1 MKPLR
6 IATVVTFVFFLL
18 AGMAQEGTDLGAGA
32 RARGRGAL
40 ADALNHLLV
49 EPLTMPGALLVVFTL
64 TAAICFLFARLASAT
79 QEH

>member
-1 MKPLR
+1 MRPLR

-40 ADALNHLLV
+40 ADAVNRFVV

-64 TAAICFLFARLASAT
+64 TAAICFLFARLVSAMDG
-79 QEH
+79 H